1 MKMKRVLIFLLVF
14 SCLGFV
20 SRQSFN
26 FSIPK
31 GWPKPVYNFNRNPL
45 NEDAVFLGRALF
57 YDPILSKNNTISC
70 ASCHSQYN
78 AFTHAD
84 HALSHG
90 IYDSIGNRNSPTLMN
105 LAWHRSFMWDGAIN
119 HLDMQALAPITHPKE
134 MGERLDSLLLKL
146 NRSKLYKSMVAKAYG
161 DSIVKSEYVLKSISQ
176 FLLTLVS
183 ANSKYDSVMR
193 SEAAFTAQEGKGY
206 KLFQRHC
213 NSCHSEPLF
222 TNLAFENNGLC
233 MDENLRDFGRY
244 LITQNPT
251 DSFKFKVPTLRNIE
265 FSFPYMHDGR
275 FKTISAVLHHYASP
289 KCKTSSLS
297 YLLKEPIKLSKEE
310 RVDLTAFLLCLT
322 DKGFLFNENYSYPRK
337 MFLNRANGY

>member
-1 MKMKRVLIFLLVF
+1 MKRLFIYLIILSFF
-14 SCLGFV
+14 GFV
-20 SRQSFN
+20 AQTKFDLQ
-26 FSIPK
+26 IPK
-31 GWPKPVYNFNRNPL
+31 GWPKPVYNFKRNPL
-45 NEDAVFLGRALF
+45 SEDVVLLGRALF

-90 IYDSIGNRNSPTLMN
+90 IYDSIGTRNSPTLMN
-105 LAWHRSFMWDGAIN
+105 LAWHKSFMWDGAIN

-134 MGERLDSLLLKL
+134 MGERLDSLLVKL
-146 NRSKLYKSMVAKAYG
+146 NRSKLYKSLVAKAYG
-161 DSIVKSEYVLKSISQ
+161 DSIVKSEFVLKSISQ

-193 SEAAFTAQEGKGY
+193 HEANFTPQEKKGY
-206 KLFQRHC
+206 VLFKNHC
-213 NSCHSEPLF
+213 NGCHTEPLF
-222 TNLAFENNGLC
+222 TNLEFENNGLC
-233 MDENLRDFGRY
+233 VDDNLRDFGR
-244 LITQNPT
+244 LMITQNIS

-275 FKTISAVLHHYASP
+275 FKTISAVLLHYTSP

-297 YLLKEPIKLSKEE
+297 NLLKDPIKLNKEE
-310 RVDLTAFLLCLT
+310 RVDLSAFLLCLT
-322 DKGFLFNENYSYPRK
+322 DKEFLFNENYSYPRK
-337 MFLNRANGY
+337 MFLNMTKD